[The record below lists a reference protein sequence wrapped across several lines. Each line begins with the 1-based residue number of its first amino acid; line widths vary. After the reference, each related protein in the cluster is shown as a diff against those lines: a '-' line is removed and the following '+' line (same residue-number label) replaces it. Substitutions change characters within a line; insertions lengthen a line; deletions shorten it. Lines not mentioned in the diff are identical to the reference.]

1 MINKRSSIKVA
12 GTALGAA
19 LAIGLTYYVF
29 TAPYTRFPGVRI
41 GGTLTTAPADLTQ
54 LNGERVA
61 LLKLAGF
68 PPFVI
73 HVWYVPE
80 QDGIIT
86 ATRPDNGYWARRVR
100 ANPDGWLRIGDQTY
114 ALAGREVLG
123 AARIPYL
130 EKYGA
135 KYKMPMGDDFKG
147 DIIAGTNEPLHTWEV
162 FYWTRR

>member
-1 MINKRSSIKVA
+1 MTIKRSGIKVA
-12 GTALGAA
+12 GTALGIV
-19 LAIGLTYYVF
+19 LIIGFAYYVF

-41 GGTLTTAPADLTQ
+41 GGTLTTAPADLTT

-73 HVWYVPE
+73 RVWYVPE

-100 ANPDGWLRIGDQTY
+100 GNPDGWLRIGDQTF

-123 AARIPYL
+123 EARRPYL

-147 DIIAGTNEPLHTWEV
+147 EIIAGTNEPLHTWEV
-162 FYWTRR
+162 FYWKPR